1 MISVKK
7 QGPFEVFS
15 RGVEEPWAIWRDG
28 SFHKQAWTWAE
39 VEAILRGET
48 KSPNPVAKA
57 TDATE
62 VARRASA
69 VADREGTIEA
79 HRAAGRAHRLAE
91 KLHVASGSP
100 RQASAHAETAREQ
113 EHRVDRW
120 SKRSHATMPSP
131 EALGT
136 VKLGTTTHHVLSE
149 NPNGLT
155 IRGPKGG
162 VSHLV
167 PTTNQPDVYAHNK
180 IGKLAAAYYR
190 READGTFTKI
200 R

>member
-15 RGVEEPWAIWRDG
+15 RGVEEPWVIWRDG
-28 SFHKQAWTWAE
+28 SFFKQAWTWDE
-39 VEAILRGET
+39 VEKILAGET
-48 KSPNPVAKA
+48 KPV
-57 TDATE
+57 T
-62 VARRASA
+62 
-69 VADREGTIEA
+69 
-79 HRAAGRAHRLAE
+79 
-91 KLHVASGSP
+91 
-100 RQASAHAETAREQ
+100 
-113 EHRVDRW
+113 
-120 SKRSHATMPSP
+120 

-136 VKLGTTTHHVLSE
+136 VKLGSTTHHVISE

-167 PTTNQPDVYAHNK
+167 PTTNQPGVYAHNK

-190 READGTFTKI
+190 RAPDGTFTKI